1 MYYVLECDYPDDDND
16 GYLDIDDGIDIDGI
30 DSWSAGERFT
40 VPVPNPIGVEAM
52 PEGDYTGPPIEMH
65 DGNLLLMSP
74 RLVAA
79 LREAGVDNLDCYP
92 AVIVNIETKKKYEYQ
107 AVNIIGLVAA
117 ADLGKSQWSSYDG
130 DPAYDASFEGL
141 TVRPEAARG
150 ALMFRLAEN
159 TGVILVH
166 DKVKAHL
173 LAKGLDTL
181 TFSEPEDWVQL

>member
-1 MYYVLECDYPDDDND
+1 MYYVLDCPTPDAEND

-40 VPVPNPIGVEAM
+40 VSVPNPISVEAI
-52 PEGDYTGPPIEMH
+52 PEGEYTGPPVEMH
-65 DGNLLLMSP
+65 DGNLLLMSN
-74 RLVAA
+74 RLVGA

-92 AVIVNIETKKKYEYQ
+92 AVIVNVETKKKHQYQ

-117 ADLGKSQWSSYDG
+117 ADLGKSEWSSYDG
-130 DPAYDASFEGL
+130 DASYDASFEGL
-141 TVRPEAARG
+141 SVREEAARG

-159 TGVILVH
+159 TGIILVH
-166 DKVKAHL
+166 EKVKDHL

-181 TFSEPEDWVQL
+181 TFNDPEDWVQL